1 MHFFRMKMQIDRI
14 LRIMYPKRGI
24 KIPLEWYGGVVV
36 YAVILPKE
44 IE

>member
-1 MHFFRMKMQIDRI
+1 
-14 LRIMYPKRGI
+14 MYPKRGI